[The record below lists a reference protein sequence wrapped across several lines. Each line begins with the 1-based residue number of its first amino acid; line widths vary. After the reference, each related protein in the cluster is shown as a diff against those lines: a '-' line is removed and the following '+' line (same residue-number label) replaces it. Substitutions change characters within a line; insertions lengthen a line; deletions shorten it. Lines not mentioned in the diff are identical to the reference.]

1 MAQEKSTTLEEALQ
15 VILGSESNNPFKD
28 MLEFMVQRTLEH
40 EMTEH
45 LGAKP
50 YERTGERKG
59 HRNGY
64 KPRTL
69 ITRVGTLNLLVPQDR
84 DGTFSTSLFERYQRS
99 EKALVT
105 TLMQMYLQGVS
116 TRKVAKVTEELVG
129 RSFSSSL
136 VSKLVKGLD
145 GELAAWRKRRLEGE
159 YPYLIV
165 DARYEKV
172 RDNHKIVSQGVLIV
186 SGVNADGHREILA
199 VKVADTEN
207 ETTWSNLFKDLKD
220 RGVRGVILVISDDH
234 KGIKAAVSRQFQGA
248 AWQRCQCHFSKNMLD
263 IAPKA
268 SKATLKAE
276 LHAIYDAAD
285 SVMAHRL
292 LAETI
297 ARWQD
302 IRPEVALKLDEEAE
316 DVLACFNFPAEHRKR
331 IRTTN
336 SLERLNQE
344 LKRRTRVVRIFPDRD
359 SCLRLA
365 SALCVEH
372 SEEWL
377 TGRRYLDMELLKE
390 LEVPT
395 ELAVAL

>member
-1 MAQEKSTTLEEALQ
+1 MAPNKSTTLEEALQ
-15 VILGSESNNPFKD
+15 VILGSESDNPFKD

-99 EKALVT
+99 EKALVA

-116 TRKVAKVTEELVG
+116 TRKVAKVTEELCG
-129 RSFSSSL
+129 RNFSSQL
-136 VSKLVKGLD
+136 VSKLAKELD
-145 GELAAWRKRRLEGE
+145 LELTAWRERRLEGE

-172 RDNHKIVSQGVLIV
+172 RDNHKVVSQGVLIV
-186 SGVNADGHREILA
+186 SGVSSEGYREILA
-199 VKVADTEN
+199 VEIADTEN
-207 ETTWSNLFKDLKD
+207 ETTWTNLFKDLKR
-220 RGVRGVILVISDDH
+220 RGVKGVLLVVSDDH
-234 KGIKAAVSRQFQGA
+234 KGIKAATSRQFQGA

-268 SKATLKAE
+268 LKGTLKAE

-285 SVMAHRL
+285 LDMARRL

-297 ARWQD
+297 ARWET
-302 IRPEVALKLDEEAE
+302 IRPEVARKLDEEAE
-316 DVLACFNFPAEHRKR
+316 DVLACFHFPQEHRRR

-344 LKRRTRVVRIFPDRD
+344 IKRRSWVVRIFPNRG

-365 SALCVEH
+365 SALCMEQ

-377 TGRRYLDMELLKE
+377 TGRRYLDMELLKDIE
-390 LEVPT
+390 AQA
-395 ELAVAL
+395 ELAIAL